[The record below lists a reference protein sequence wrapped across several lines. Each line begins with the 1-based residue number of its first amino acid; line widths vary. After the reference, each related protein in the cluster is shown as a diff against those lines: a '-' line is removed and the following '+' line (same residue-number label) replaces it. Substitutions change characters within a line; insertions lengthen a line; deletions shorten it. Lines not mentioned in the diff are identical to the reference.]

1 MNIGKFFVKPKV
13 IFAIIIALVIILAIE
28 AVVITVIIRRQLEI
42 MNPQETGTPT
52 QGTTLGTEPTVPTEP
67 TEPTIPTVPTEP
79 LPTEPPVTTYTVT
92 FVDHDG
98 TVLKTETVEE
108 GSAQCDL
115 RQRTFIW
122 GPRTL

>member
-13 IFAIIIALVIILAIE
+13 IFAIIIALVIILTIE

-67 TEPTIPTVPTEP
+67 TEPTIPTSCFLM
-79 LPTEPPVTTYTVT
+79 LPESQTKSIPN
-92 FVDHDG
+92 
-98 TVLKTETVEE
+98 
-108 GSAQCDL
+108 SANHCLNFQ
-115 RQRTFIW
+115 
-122 GPRTL
+122 